1 MRNPIEHIMSG
12 NLERLG
18 VAFVMATAVCGL
30 SMTVQ
35 AAEFGHQREVGG
47 GKIRLLI
54 LSGANNHDWK
64 STTPVL
70 KKMYEESGHFTVDV
84 TENVPGL
91 SGGDFAK
98 YDALVSNYTTFPNV
112 KGHRWPAETE
122 KAFLEYIAAG
132 HGLVLFHAASTAWN
146 DWPEFTDLIGLSWQM
161 GQSAHGAYHSFVVSI
176 VDHEHPVTKGMKD
189 FQHLKDELYHR
200 QLKHGTAKVLATAY
214 SDKAKRR
221 HRPERADDRGHR
233 IRPRPGLPQRH
244 GPRPQGDGLHRLANA
259 DAPRHRMGRHGQGH
273 DPHSRRL
280 ARTGERREIAYPI
293 TARTAST
300 IWPMRIGAPQDFR

>member
-18 VAFVMATAVCGL
+18 VAFIMATAVCGL

-35 AAEFGHQREVGG
+35 AAELGHQREVGG

-70 KKMYEESGHFTVDV
+70 KKMYEESGYFTVDV

-176 VDHEHPVTKGMKD
+176 LDHEHPVTKGMKD

-214 SDKAKRR
+214 SDKAKGGTGQNE
-221 HRPERADDRGHR
+221 PMIVVTEYG
-233 IRPRPGLPQRH
+233 
-244 GPRPQGDGLHRLANA
+244 QGRVFHNA
-259 DAPRHRMGRHGQGH
+259 MGH
-273 DPHSRRL
+273 DPKAMGCIAWQTLMLRGTEW
-280 ARTGERREIAYPI
+280 AATGKVTIPI
-293 TARTAST
+293 PAA
-300 IWPMRIGAPQDFR
+300 WPEPGSVAK